1 MNDQQLSQALK
12 KLLPEMATKS
22 ATEVL
27 LKYATANKLV
37 PDQLRRLA
45 ELSNVSQSI
54 ATVKS
59 ASPEQRGR
67 AVPLID
73 VQALLGQYTDPMIK
87 GAARLFAPTGGQYGV
102 KDLFAPTPA
111 VTWLPTEKAASVPVA
126 STSQPQCAADLTK
139 EAHVRD
145 INLQT
150 LDTLRHDAQKVIHQG
165 LLKLA
170 KLLRTFPKEAALMGN
185 AIHLLA
191 PECANKVQTG
201 VRAILPSASF
211 DKSASLTFYNDPH
224 GIEPILRSLQ
234 DSYTDLTAINATEQ
248 TIKQAFDMLMDDPSV
263 AEGQIVHNNAISTFL
278 RPNAPGAGGPGPG
291 DPARKWKDNKV
302 VEGEFSEAND
312 VKEKSLPQHESHREL
327 APPAGENPLMAVLRG
342 SAQGARTGHNL
353 IDTAGKGIQQVQQ
366 YSPNADAENV
376 GKGYMTLFAP
386 DHGKQVGKLQ
396 RRMMELRQATTLQR
410 LMITDD
416 VISKH
421 DPARVRDAFESIR
434 RLNPELAADK
444 DSVRVVLREALQY
457 QGVPLQT
464 QKTLKDVA
472 GKPGNQ
478 ESTESSTPRKNP

>member
-1 MNDQQLSQALK
+1 MNNQQLSQALK

-27 LKYATANKLV
+27 LKYATTNKLV

-73 VQALLGQYTDPMIK
+73 VQALLGQYTDPTIK
-87 GAARLFAPTGGQYGV
+87 SAARLFAPTGGQYGV
-102 KDLFAPTPA
+102 KDLFAPAPTVA
-111 VTWLPTEKAASVPVA
+111 WLPTEKAASAVVA
-126 STSQPQCAADLTK
+126 PTSQPQCAADLTK

-150 LDTLRHDAQKVIHQG
+150 LDTLRHDAQKAIHQG

-170 KLLRTFPKEAALMGN
+170 KLLRTFPKEAALMGQ

-224 GIEPILRSLQ
+224 GIEPILRTLQ

-248 TIKQAFDMLMDDPSV
+248 AIKQAFDMLMDDPSV
-263 AEGQIVHNNAISTFL
+263 AGEQEVHSNAISTFL
-278 RPNAPGAGGPGPG
+278 RPPEAKKKPTIDVGGTAEP
-291 DPARKWKDNKV
+291 KDT
-302 VEGEFSEAND
+302 VER
-312 VKEKSLPQHESHREL
+312 SLPQHESHREL
-327 APPAGENPLMAVLRG
+327 APPVGDGKEGPLMSALRG
-342 SAQGARTGHNL
+342 SAHSGRNL
-353 IDTAGKGIQQVQQ
+353 VDTAGKGIQQVSQ
-366 YSPNADAENV
+366 YSPNTDAENV